1 MRIHALHYTVHGV
14 TEPPLLLVVLER
26 NPKKKVN
33 KKARNTQTVGRR
45 HTALQLLSEEA
56 DLVRTD
62 DLRAFGGVQKPLT

>member
-33 KKARNTQTVGRR
+33 KKPRNTQTVGRR